1 MSEAIGVKEY
11 TDDISYSISKA
22 SIDWSSVD
30 WSSVDSAISGT
41 IKTEDARI
49 SHLESRVSELEY
61 ENAKLKRSYQQ
72 LLIAIMNMAEE
83 ALNNVE

>member
-1 MSEAIGVKEY
+1 MAEAISVKEY
-11 TDDISYSISKA
+11 TDDIGCTGYAISKA
-22 SIDWSSVD
+22 SID

-61 ENAKLKRSYQQ
+61 ENAKLKRSYQK
-72 LLIAIMNMAEE
+72 LLIAIMNIAEE
-83 ALNNVE
+83 ALNDVE